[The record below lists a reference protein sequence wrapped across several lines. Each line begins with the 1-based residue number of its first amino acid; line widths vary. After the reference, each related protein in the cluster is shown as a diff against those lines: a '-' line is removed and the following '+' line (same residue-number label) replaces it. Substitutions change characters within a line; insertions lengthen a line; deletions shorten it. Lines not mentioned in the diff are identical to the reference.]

1 MKNNIIELTP
11 YLPAPNPE
19 VRALAVPERKIS
31 RESLPYLSAFVESL
45 VTVGIGFCFVM
56 GVVIS
61 LVIAL

>member
-11 YLPAPNPE
+11 YLPVPVQE
-19 VRALAVPERKIS
+19 TQSLALSQKRPAKEA
-31 RESLPYLSAFVESL
+31 LPYLSAFVESL